1 MVAGRRSMSAAKE
14 LKMSDAGKTRKRNLG
29 KTKEELVDELK
40 AMERRLKKAEA
51 DGARR
56 KQA

>member
-1 MVAGRRSMSAAKE
+1 
-14 LKMSDAGKTRKRNLG
+14 MSDAGKTRKRNLG
-29 KTKEELVDELK
+29 KTKEELADELE